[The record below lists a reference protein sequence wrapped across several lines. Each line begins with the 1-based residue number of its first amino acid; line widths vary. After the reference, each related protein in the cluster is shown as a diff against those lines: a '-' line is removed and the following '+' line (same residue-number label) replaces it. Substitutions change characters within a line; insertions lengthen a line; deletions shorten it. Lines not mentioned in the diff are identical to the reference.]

1 MKKGLLV
8 GLLLLIGGGGL
19 AVLVKFGGKPENLK
33 SWWHKFSHHSDSL
46 PWCPYIVREVDASKM
61 YVKEATQ
68 VIFLDQNLFWKGEG
82 ARVGPELDKK
92 GRVVRFIV
100 TAGGAGYSP
109 KTTAEVIGTGSEFF
123 KLGKVTVE
131 NGKVAGVEFISGGEW
146 YLTSR
151 VHAYNSDGRVE
162 SLPYSGTTKLKFDN
176 GQVHEIKQ
184 YLSGEPHGKWEQFRQ
199 NGIRVFNKEF
209 TRGEKHGAH
218 IYYFHDPIDPEDYKT
233 QNDSPL
239 KKKIYASLWLEV
251 HEDARRKFPKYP
263 SPEANEWA
271 IKKYSERGGEFR
283 VRLLEHYE
291 NNRRHGIFEGYDYLG
306 NPTFKDDYKEGL
318 RISHK
323 TFDKTKKS

>member
-1 MKKGLLV
+1 M
-8 GLLLLIGGGGL
+8 
-19 AVLVKFGGKPENLK
+19 VKFGGKPENLK

>member
-1 MKKGLLV
+1 M
-8 GLLLLIGGGGL
+8 
-19 AVLVKFGGKPENLK
+19 VKFGGKPENLK

-209 TRGEKHGAH
+209 TRGEKHGTH

>member
-209 TRGEKHGAH
+209 TRGEKHGTH